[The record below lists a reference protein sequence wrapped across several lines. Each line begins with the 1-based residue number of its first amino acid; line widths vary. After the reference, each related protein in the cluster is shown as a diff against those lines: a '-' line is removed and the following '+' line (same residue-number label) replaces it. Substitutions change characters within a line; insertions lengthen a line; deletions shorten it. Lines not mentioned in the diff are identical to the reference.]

1 MDKESDIFYEE
12 YAIESSTDTL
22 SKPPKKKE
30 RKKQQ
35 NQTVSGQIDYDK
47 SKPYRVTIK
56 AREIKQ

>member
-1 MDKESDIFYEE
+1 MDKESDIFHEE

-22 SKPPKKKE
+22 SKPPEKKE
-30 RKKQQ
+30 EEKQQ

-47 SKPYRVTIK
+47 SKPHRVTIK